1 MRFLHISDLHI
12 GKRIYGIDL
21 WEDQAHILDQIC
33 GMAQEEA
40 CDAVLIAGDLYDRA
54 QPSAQA
60 IAMVDG
66 FLSRLSQMG
75 IPVYLVSGN
84 HDNPAQIA
92 YCAGILARGG
102 IYAARVFDGSL
113 QRFCLRDAY
122 GLVNLYALPFVR
134 PSQVRRFFPEAE
146 IKSFEQAVRCILEA
160 ADIPA
165 GERNVLIAH
174 QYVAGARTCESEE
187 LSIGGTEQIPA
198 ELFEPFSYTA
208 LGHLHS
214 PQALLG
220 GRVRYSGSIL
230 KYSFDER
237 RQQKGALLVDLGP
250 RGELVVAERP
260 FAPLRDL
267 REVQGTLAELAAQPY
282 SEDYIQAVIEDPVM
296 PLDAQ
301 GTLRINF
308 PNLLYLKLASAQGVP
323 AEGEEAAAFS
333 EAKGPIE
340 HFREFYRAQN
350 PGQDWTEQKQ
360 ALAMQAL
367 REAEETACGQ
377 SL

>member
-146 IKSFEQAVRCILEA
+146 ICIILTEKKSV
-160 ADIPA
+160 
-165 GERNVLIAH
+165 
-174 QYVAGARTCESEE
+174 
-187 LSIGGTEQIPA
+187 
-198 ELFEPFSYTA
+198 FS
-208 LGHLHS
+208 
-214 PQALLG
+214 P
-220 GRVRYSGSIL
+220 
-230 KYSFDER
+230 
-237 RQQKGALLVDLGP
+237 
-250 RGELVVAERP
+250 
-260 FAPLRDL
+260 
-267 REVQGTLAELAAQPY
+267 
-282 SEDYIQAVIEDPVM
+282 
-296 PLDAQ
+296 
-301 GTLRINF
+301 
-308 PNLLYLKLASAQGVP
+308 
-323 AEGEEAAAFS
+323 
-333 EAKGPIE
+333 
-340 HFREFYRAQN
+340 
-350 PGQDWTEQKQ
+350 
-360 ALAMQAL
+360 
-367 REAEETACGQ
+367 
-377 SL
+377 

>member
-160 ADIPA
+160 ADIPV
-165 GERNVLIAH
+165 GERTSICGRGQDLRVRGALHRRGGTDSGRAVRTLLLYGAGTST
-174 QYVAGARTCESEE
+174 QPAGA
-187 LSIGGTEQIPA
+187 A
-198 ELFEPFSYTA
+198 
-208 LGHLHS
+208 
-214 PQALLG
+214 
-220 GRVRYSGSIL
+220 GRP
-230 KYSFDER
+230 
-237 RQQKGALLVDLGP
+237 GALQWVD
-250 RGELVVAERP
+250 
-260 FAPLRDL
+260 F
-267 REVQGTLAELAAQPY
+267 EVFL
-282 SEDYIQAVIEDPVM
+282 
-296 PLDAQ
+296 
-301 GTLRINF
+301 
-308 PNLLYLKLASAQGVP
+308 
-323 AEGEEAAAFS
+323 
-333 EAKGPIE
+333 
-340 HFREFYRAQN
+340 
-350 PGQDWTEQKQ
+350 
-360 ALAMQAL
+360 
-367 REAEETACGQ
+367 
-377 SL
+377 